1 VLLSLQGLQQAAD
14 KVGVKVAA
22 HEVNSKKELALLLE
36 NLPEGT
42 DALFLCGRRQNTTG
56 LPVDE

>member
-22 HEVNSKKELALLLE
+22 HEVNSKKELALLLKIY
-36 NLPEGT
+36 
-42 DALFLCGRRQNTTG
+42 RKG
-56 LPVDE
+56 LMHFFY